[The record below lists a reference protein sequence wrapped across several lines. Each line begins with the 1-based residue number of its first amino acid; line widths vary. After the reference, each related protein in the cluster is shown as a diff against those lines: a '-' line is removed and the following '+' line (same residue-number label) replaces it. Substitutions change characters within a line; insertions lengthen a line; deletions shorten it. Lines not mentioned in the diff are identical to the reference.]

1 MRLLPDG
8 NRPGQFVGNFRVSL
22 PGTYRLELP
31 VPESQDRDVR
41 KIDVILSNLES
52 SDPRQNAQLL
62 RELVRDTGGVYLTL
76 DEAVGQLAQRLPNRG
91 ETYLVDERL
100 RTLWDRQWV
109 MYLLIGLLSLEW
121 LMRKTV
127 ETGMK
132 TLPCHGRN
140 KGEAKMPERTTEL
153 LHSEIASLL
162 RRLKR
167 RIRRYLALAGA
178 AALVVVLAVLFW
190 ASVGLDVVYFKI
202 SLTELP
208 LWPRA
213 AFSVVAMVVTVFALL
228 AGVVMILMRRF
239 RPKALALVLERQ
251 FPELNDRLVTAVEFA
266 ESPDGINTPLAR
278 AMLDK
283 TIAEATQTTT
293 GLKLDEVFNTRPLR
307 RLVGL
312 AGMLVAGIVLFAWGS
327 PQSMARWQAGYLKLE
342 QEYWTREYGLQIT
355 VLAQPGDVH
364 KEFLLQHDSYRYKHP
379 RGDDL
384 MLLVEVPDNK
394 KVPDRVRVRYR
405 LPQGRGVGRASCSRV
420 GPRQFR
426 FAMAGLLNDLELRFV
441 AGDYTNRRPYRID
454 VVPPPKIDSL
464 TLSSLYPAYT
474 RLTPTDETAGT
485 PVRDPVAVRGTQVSL
500 PMDTQFDVVGRV
512 NKPLIGVLLQ
522 TDRFDLWFGHRGV
535 LGDPDSS
542 EQESEQTGFR
552 ALLTLKAEDGQPQ
565 RRIRLGDLSAPPSAE
580 PFLSS
585 DGRSFQVPFVLAT
598 EAETR
603 LANIAAEHVWP
614 LAMPADSILRV
625 YLEDTDDIVGSEPA
639 RVTIHGIVDQPPV
652 VETELMAIGTSIT
665 RKATIPVSGIVTDDY
680 GITAAR
686 FEYRIDDSEHGAPRP
701 FRHPPQDEPRE
712 FQLQRRPSEPFERF
726 DVFPL
731 GLSVGQELTLSVF
744 AQDADDVNGPHIG
757 HGQRYRFQIVST
769 TEMLS
774 ILHQKELNLR
784 KRFEQIISDVKGT
797 RQDVILHR
805 TRIQERRTLVAAGP
819 KAGRR
824 GEHQKELQTI
834 DTAVTACAERALHA
848 IRKNA
853 NETISVEQSFRDL
866 RDEMVNNAVDTSQML
881 SRIDNL
887 IVAPLHAINVTDY
900 PTVDEAL
907 GEFKLANEL
916 AEDPTSAIDAC
927 VDDVTRLIER
937 MERVLREMRKL
948 ETFQEAL
955 EMLKGI
961 IEQQEQLIEKTKQE
975 QKKRTLDKLKG
986 LGIE

>member
-1 MRLLPDG
+1 MRTLPPLWG
-8 NRPGQFVGNFRVSL
+8 
-22 PGTYRLELP
+22 
-31 VPESQDRDVR
+31 
-41 KIDVILSNLES
+41 
-52 SDPRQNAQLL
+52 
-62 RELVRDTGGVYLTL
+62 
-76 DEAVGQLAQRLPNRG
+76 DEG
-91 ETYLVDERL
+91 ET
-100 RTLWDRQWV
+100 
-109 MYLLIGLLSLEW
+109 
-121 LMRKTV
+121 
-127 ETGMK
+127 
-132 TLPCHGRN
+132 
-140 KGEAKMPERTTEL
+140 KMPELTTEL
-153 LHSEIASLL
+153 LHPEITSLL

-167 RIRRYLALAGA
+167 RIRRYLALAGT

-208 LWPRA
+208 LWLRA
-213 AFSVVAMVVTVFALL
+213 AFGVVALVVMVLTLL
-228 AGVVMILMRRF
+228 AGVGMIFIRRF
-239 RPKALALVLERQ
+239 RPKALALVLERR
-251 FPELNDRLVTAVEFA
+251 FPELNDRLVTAVELVN
-266 ESPDGINTPLAR
+266 SPDGINTPMAK
-278 AMLDK
+278 AMLNR
-283 TIAEATQTTT
+283 TIAEAAQTSKR
-293 GLKLDEVFNTRPLR
+293 LKLDDVFNARPLR

-312 AGMLVAGIVLFAWGS
+312 ACTLVATIVLFAWGS

-342 QEYWTREYGLQIT
+342 QEYWNREYGLQVT
-355 VLAQPGDVH
+355 VLAQPGDVR
-364 KEFLLQHDSYRYKHP
+364 KDFLLQDGSYRYKHP

-394 KVPDRVRVRYR
+394 KVPDRVRVRYQ
-405 LPQGRGVGRASCSRV
+405 LPQGRGVGRATCSQV

-426 FAMAGLLNDLELRFV
+426 FAMAGLLNDLEFQFIG
-441 AGDYTNRRPYRID
+441 GDYTNRQPYCID
-454 VVPPPKIDSL
+454 VVPPPRIDSL
-464 TLSSLYPAYT
+464 TLNSLYPAYT
-474 RLTPTDETAGT
+474 RLTPTDETSGT

-500 PMDTQFDVVGRV
+500 PMDTQFDIVGRV

-522 TDRFDLWFGHRGV
+522 TDPFDLWFGHRGV

-542 EQESEQTGFR
+542 EHESEQTGLR
-552 ALLTLKAEDGQPQ
+552 VLLTLKAEDGQPQ
-565 RRIRLGDLSAPPSAE
+565 RRIRLTDSSATPSAE

-598 EAETR
+598 DAETR
-603 LANIAAEHVWP
+603 LANIAPEEVWP

-625 YLEDTDDIVGSEPA
+625 YLEDTDEIVGSEPA
-639 RVTIHGIVDQPPV
+639 RATIHGIVDQPPV

-665 RKATIPVSGIVTDDY
+665 RKAAIFVSGTVTDDY

-686 FEYRIDDSEHGAPRP
+686 FEYRIDDSERGAPRP
-701 FRHPPQDEPRE
+701 FQNPPRNEPRV
-712 FQLQRRPSEPFERF
+712 FQLQRRLDGPFERF

-744 AQDADDVNGPHIG
+744 AQDADNVNGPHTG
-757 HGQRYRFQIVST
+757 YGQRYRFQIVST

-805 TRIQERRTLVAAGP
+805 TRIQERRSLVAAGP
-819 KAGRR
+819 KEGRR
-824 GEHQKELQTI
+824 GEYQKELQTI

-848 IRKNA
+848 VRKSA

-881 SRIDNL
+881 TRIDNL
-887 IVAPLHAINVTDY
+887 IVAPLRAINTEDY
-900 PTVDEAL
+900 PTVDETL
-907 GEFKLANEL
+907 GAFKLANER
-916 AEDPTSAIDAC
+916 AEDPTSAIDAS
-927 VDDVTRLIER
+927 VDDISRLIDR
-937 MERVLREMRKL
+937 MERILREMRKL